1 MPSYRC
7 GAALAADLKIM
18 SHEARQRVDAMPP
31 EERRKRLVALVYWAD
46 NGVPSVRYRHPHI
59 DGRTRHSLAM
69 STGRRA
75 RVRRGR

>member
-7 GAALAADLKIM
+7 GSGLAADLKIM
-18 SHEARQRVDAMPP
+18 AQQARQSIDAMSP
-31 EERRKRLVALVYWAD
+31 EERRKRLVAYTYKTAA
-46 NGVPSVRYRHPHI
+46 GVTAVRYRHPRL
-59 DGRTRHSLAM
+59 DGKCLHSLAM